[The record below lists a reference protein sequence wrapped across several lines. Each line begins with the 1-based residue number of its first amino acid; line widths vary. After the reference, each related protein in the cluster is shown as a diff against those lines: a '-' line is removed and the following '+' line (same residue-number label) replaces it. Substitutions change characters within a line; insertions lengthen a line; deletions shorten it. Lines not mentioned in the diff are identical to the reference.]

1 MWEVSLIEMLR
12 FNRKALLLVPGMC
25 FVCAAPITLR
35 ALGGQFVAQNSTS
48 TITPLQ
54 LEKLLEAA
62 GKLAEEYTLAFT
74 SLTAEEVK
82 IFQLYEKSG
91 RPAQR
96 RHIVS
101 DFVIYQS
108 RQDPTR
114 RTEYRSV
121 RKVDGANVGGPELR
135 VERVFARAAKA
146 DSAAKE
152 LDRINR
158 EGTRYDF
165 GYHLTGYTVHK
176 GMALL
181 PGARQSFRFEVTGR
195 EQVNGRD
202 AFVVAFEQ
210 TEPRSDLF
218 HVNLPQELIPSG
230 ARLRGRLWLDTATAQ
245 LVRDHSEIV
254 FSSPYASE
262 PLVLVSTEY
271 DFAPSE
277 FGIWL
282 PRQITVNY
290 YKPSR
295 VNKEQKAAGMYRS
308 ARVVSEYKGFKHF
321 RVNVGEEK
329 VSPLK
334 P

>member
-1 MWEVSLIEMLR
+1 MT
-12 FNRKALLLVPGMC
+12 P
-25 FVCAAPITLR
+25 R
-35 ALGGQFVAQNSTS
+35 ALGGKLLAQDSTPTLS
-48 TITPLQ
+48 RPQ

-62 GKLAEEYTLAFT
+62 GKLAEEYTSAFT
-74 SLTAEEVK
+74 SLTAEEVRV
-82 IFQLYEKSG
+82 FQLYEKSG

-96 RHIVS
+96 RHVVS

-108 RQDPTR
+108 QQDPNR

-121 RKVDGANVGGPELR
+121 RKVDGANVGGPEFR
-135 VERVFARAAKA
+135 VERVFAGAAKA
-146 DSAAKE
+146 DSVAKE
-152 LDRINR
+152 LDRVNR

-165 GYHLTGYTVHK
+165 GYQLTGYTVHK
-176 GMALL
+176 GLALL
-181 PGARQSFRFEVTGR
+181 PGARHSFRFEVTAR

-210 TEPRSDLF
+210 TEPRDDLF
-218 HVNLPQELIPSG
+218 RVNLPKELNPSG

-254 FSSPYASE
+254 FSSPYAAE

-277 FGIWL
+277 FGVWL
-282 PRQITVNY
+282 PRQITLNY
-290 YKPSR
+290 YKSLR
-295 VNKEQKAAGMYRS
+295 VNREQKAAEMYRS
-308 ARVVSEYKGFKHF
+308 ARVVSEYKGFKRF

-334 P
+334 PKAQSNKGMNRTRN

>member
-1 MWEVSLIEMLR
+1 MLR
-12 FNRKALLLVPGMC
+12 FNRTPLLLVLGMC
-25 FVCAAPITLR
+25 FVCVGPITLR
-35 ALGGQFVAQNSTS
+35 ALGGKFLVQNSAS
-48 TITPLQ
+48 AITQPQ
-54 LEKLLEAA
+54 LEKLIEAA

-96 RHIVS
+96 RHVVS

-108 RQDPTR
+108 QQDPTK

-121 RKVDGANVGGPELR
+121 RKVDGGNVGRPELR

-146 DSAAKE
+146 DSVAKE
-152 LDRINR
+152 LERINR

-165 GYHLTGYTVHK
+165 GYNLTGYTVHK
-176 GMALL
+176 GLALL
-181 PGARQSFRFEVTGR
+181 PGVRQSFRFKVKGR

-210 TEPRSDLF
+210 TESRSDLF
-218 HVNLPQELIPSG
+218 NVNLPEELNPSG

-271 DFAPSE
+271 EFAPSE

-282 PRQITVNY
+282 PQRITLNY
-290 YKPSR
+290 YKPLK
-295 VNKEQKAAGMYRS
+295 VNKEHKSAGMYRS
-308 ARVVSEYKGFKHF
+308 AQVVSEYKGFKHF
-321 RVNVGEEK
+321 RVNVGAEK

>member
-1 MWEVSLIEMLR
+1 MLS
-12 FNRKALLLVPGMC
+12 FNGKALPLVLGVC
-25 FVCAAPITLR
+25 FVCAAAITPR
-35 ALGGQFVAQNSTS
+35 ALGGKFLAQNSTP
-48 TITPLQ
+48 TITRPQ

-62 GKLAEEYTLAFT
+62 GELAEEYTLAFT
-74 SLTAEEVK
+74 SLAAEEVK

-108 RQDPTR
+108 QQDPTR

-121 RKVDGANVGGPELR
+121 LKVDGARVGGPEFR
-135 VERVFARAAKA
+135 VERVFAGAAKA
-146 DSAAKE
+146 DSVAKE
-152 LDRINR
+152 LERIDR
-158 EGTRYDF
+158 ESTRYDF
-165 GYHLTGYTVHK
+165 GYQLTGYTVHK
-176 GMALL
+176 GLALL
-181 PGARQSFRFEVTGR
+181 PGVRQSFRFEATGR

-210 TEPRSDLF
+210 TGHRSDLF
-218 HVNLPQELIPSG
+218 HVNLPKELYPSD
-230 ARLRGRLWLDTATAQ
+230 ARLRGRLWIDTATAQ

-254 FSSPYASE
+254 FSSPYAPG

-282 PRQITVNY
+282 PRQITLNY
-290 YKPSR
+290 YKPLR
-295 VNKEQKAAGMYRS
+295 VDKEQKSAGMYRS

-329 VSPLK
+329 VAPLK